1 MRHGP
6 VVPRVDSPLLDSAI
20 DVFVAG
26 FCFTRS
32 FTHPYVPAK
41 IGPIYVL
48 RDAPRRTK
56 QPPRRDEWVAS
67 QTAPAT
73 VDQLARQHSKG
84 RFCLSIIT
92 GDNSP
97 NPVVIAAYKALNYR
111 LGCSEPVMVHALK
124 RIPRITC
131 PATIHR
137 VLTLDAADRVNQA
150 AGQRQIFPEHL
161 ERGSRLRQYFAEID
175 GEIVGMVRS
184 ITCAQGNWCS
194 NMYVQPKHRRK
205 RIGSALLAHMLRD
218 DRAHGARLAVLTASH
233 AGAKLYVSIGYEQ
246 VGTLLLF
253 TPKR

>member
-1 MRHGP
+1 M
-6 VVPRVDSPLLDSAI
+6 PRVAPSPLAAAI

-32 FTHPYVPAK
+32 FTHPYVPTR
-41 IGPIYVL
+41 IGPIRVL
-48 RDAPRRTK
+48 RDGPRQTK
-56 QPPRRDEWVAS
+56 TPPRRDEWVAS
-67 QTAPAT
+67 QTAPVR

-92 GDNSP
+92 GDNTP
-97 NPVVIAAYKALNYR
+97 NAGVIAAYKALNYR
-111 LGCSEPVMVHALK
+111 YASSEPVMVHSLR

-137 VLTLDAADRVNQA
+137 VTTQAEADRVNQA
-150 AGQRQIFPEHL
+150 AGQRQILPEHL
-161 ERGSRLRQYFAEID
+161 ERGSQLRQYFAEID

-184 ITCAQGNWCS
+184 IRCAQGNWCS
-194 NMYVQPKHRRK
+194 NMFVQPKHRRK
-205 RIGSALLAHMLRD
+205 RIGSALLASMLRD
-218 DRAHGARLAVLTASH
+218 DRAQGAKLAVLTASH
-233 AGAKLYVSIGYEQ
+233 AGSKLYASIGYKQ